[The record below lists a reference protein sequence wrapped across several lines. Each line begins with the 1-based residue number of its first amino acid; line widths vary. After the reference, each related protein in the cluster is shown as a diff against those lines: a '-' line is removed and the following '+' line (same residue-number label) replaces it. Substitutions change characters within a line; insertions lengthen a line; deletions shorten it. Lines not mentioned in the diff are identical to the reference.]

1 MAPVRT
7 LGQPY
12 PFIASLLV
20 FVCWTVGERAPDNLL
35 KAVTKP
41 QCLLAETRV
50 GNGAF
55 RPRGCT
61 GFCSLPPLPSVLPC
75 SLLGEGESVAVLEG
89 REPLRRLLQ
98 TRNVLPS
105 GHASS
110 WADRW
115 PCDHCIGSSTCP
127 ARALALSAPR
137 SPSETAC
144 LMWLSVH
151 LLAGCL
157 PSAVAL
163 SRRFPF
169 GQMCSGGPGSP
180 APLRGC
186 APGHCCSAQ
195 AGVPSLP
202 LADGSL
208 VSGKDEILSPV

>member
-137 SPSETAC
+137 SPSETAFDVAVRPFAS
-144 LMWLSVH
+144 WLPPFCCRTLSEIPLWPNVLRGPWFSSSSAWLCPWP
-151 LLAGCL
+151 LLLSPGWSSFS
-157 PSAVAL
+157 P
-163 SRRFPF
+163 SRR
-169 GQMCSGGPGSP
+169 
-180 APLRGC
+180 R
-186 APGHCCSAQ
+186 
-195 AGVPSLP
+195 
-202 LADGSL
+202 
-208 VSGKDEILSPV
+208 LSCLWEG